1 MLGAFLMP
9 YQKIAKWYDEHR
21 SRDLFEKNWLDNAI
35 KYLRPN
41 AGILGVGCGM
51 GEPIVQYFIEKAF
64 NVTGIDACEEL
75 IEIAK
80 ERLPQGNFFVGDMR
94 KLSLNKKF
102 DLVIAWN
109 SYFHLTQDEQRD
121 MFDIFVAHLNPS
133 GILLF
138 TTGPEAGEVW
148 SDNGGEKLYHASL
161 SPDEY
166 KKILQQHDFELL
178 VYKINDKDC
187 NDHTVWLAKFRG

>member
-1 MLGAFLMP
+1 
-9 YQKIAKWYDEHR
+9 
-21 SRDLFEKNWLDNAI
+21 
-35 KYLRPN
+35 
-41 AGILGVGCGM
+41 M
-51 GEPIVQYFIEKAF
+51 GEPIAQYFLEKTF

-121 MFDIFVAHLNPS
+121 MFDIFVAHLNQS

-161 SPDEY
+161 SPDRNVSGEMR
-166 KKILQQHDFELL
+166 QTSH
-178 VYKINDKDC
+178 
-187 NDHTVWLAKFRG
+187 